1 MVSNSDLWYGLCLMS
16 EYRGDHEVHGESPF
30 VVWGAALLKEPDAT
44 LDRILSGVGG
54 RGSQQRAEPDDFLAD
69 LLANPDHQEI
79 RTQLTDHLDRA
90 LLRWIEVRSEWS
102 PRCIVAFG
110 PRAYAAQMADAL
122 AVAARLSLKTTA
134 GELMRNHVVWDDR
147 FHVLR
152 RPGDIDLLRE
162 FDMVLALH
170 QTDVRF
176 VPRWFAACDE
186 AAWGSPYWQTRL
198 GTGFLGLRKLP
209 TTSGTEPEMMQATA
223 LARFGALALSRGMKS
238 DLVERTFRQRAA
250 AMTTLY
256 PRHVEYWRRLW
267 AAVLAEP
274 PAVRPARRYAEQ
286 LARRCLGHRRCES
299 NRTDNAATSFRPPR
313 CTA

>member
-1 MVSNSDLWYGLCLMS
+1 MS

-30 VVWGAALLKEPDAT
+30 AVWGAALLKEPDAT

-102 PRCIVAFG
+102 SRCIVAFG

-134 GELMRNHVVWDDR
+134 GELMGNHVVWDDR

-198 GTGFLGLRKLP
+198 SASFLGLRKLP
-209 TTSGTEPEMMQATA
+209 EHTGQSPDPDRTRGDGGTSADRDHAPVTARHREPAHLDVDAVAAAAPGRGEDRDGSTACTGPRRRPCQETGGAHSGTATD
-223 LARFGALALSRGMKS
+223 FGAI
-238 DLVERTFRQRAA
+238 
-250 AMTTLY
+250 
-256 PRHVEYWRRLW
+256 RR
-267 AAVLAEP
+267 V
-274 PAVRPARRYAEQ
+274 
-286 LARRCLGHRRCES
+286 
-299 NRTDNAATSFRPPR
+299 
-313 CTA
+313 

>member
-1 MVSNSDLWYGLCLMS
+1 MS
-16 EYRGDHEVHGESPF
+16 EYRGDHEGHGESPF
-30 VVWGAALLKEPDAT
+30 AVWGAALLKEPDAT
-44 LDRILSGVGG
+44 LDRILSGIGG
-54 RGSQQRAEPDDFLAD
+54 TRNRSSGPNRMTFWPISSRT
-69 LLANPDHQEI
+69 PDHQEI

-102 PRCIVAFG
+102 SRCIVAFG

-176 VPRWFAACDE
+176 VPRWFAACGRGGMGQPLLADAPQRQFPWPAQ
-186 AAWGSPYWQTRL
+186 AAHHERR
-198 GTGFLGLRKLP
+198 GTGDDAGDRSSAIWS
-209 TTSGTEPEMMQATA
+209 TGAVARNEIRSGGAHILAASGGDDHSLSSPCRVLATA
-223 LARFGALALSRGMKS
+223 LGCGTRGAS
-238 DLVERTFRQRAA
+238 
-250 AMTTLY
+250 
-256 PRHVEYWRRLW
+256 
-267 AAVLAEP
+267 
-274 PAVRPARRYAEQ
+274 PAVRPGCRYAEQ
-286 LARRCLGHRRCES
+286 LARTMPRS
-299 NRTDNAATSFRPPR
+299 PPVR
-313 CTA
+313 EQPNG